1 MLLIK
6 RAENAQRTIAY
17 IRVSSK
23 RQVDDGVSMDAQKR
37 RILEYVK
44 FKGLSLLDDDIIIEE
59 GVSGGIPIWER
70 PKGRLLK
77 QKLST
82 GKYANL
88 ISMKIDRMFRITTDM
103 LNTIDELADAGISI
117 HIVDMNGEA
126 LDTSTSMGRFF
137 LTVMGAMAEME
148 RGLISERTQEGMNQL
163 KATHQK
169 FTQSLYGWNSK
180 EDGSLYPNWNE
191 QDVID
196 YMNWQ
201 INVNRMSASAVA
213 RNLNKM
219 NIKGKR
225 GGKWYSSGVI
235 RIMNNVFHK
244 QRHSFPKPKN
254 WGNRPWHRIS
264 KN

>member
-1 MLLIK
+1 MFVTK
-6 RAENAQRTIAY
+6 AAENSQKSIAY

-23 RQVDDGVSMDAQKR
+23 RQVDEGVSMEAQKR
-37 RILEYVK
+37 RILEYAR
-44 FKGLSLLDDDIIIEE
+44 FKGLNLADDDIIIEE

-70 PKGRLLK
+70 PRGRLLK

-82 GKYANL
+82 GQYANL
-88 ISMKIDRMFRITTDM
+88 ISMKIDRMFRMTTDM

-137 LTVMGAMAEME
+137 LTVMGPMPEME
-148 RGLISERTQEGMNQL
+148 RRLISERTQEGMNQL

-169 FTQSLYGWNSK
+169 FTQSLYGWNVK

-196 YMNWQ
+196 YMYWQ
-201 INVNRMSASAVA
+201 IDVNGMSASAVA
-213 RNLNKM
+213 RNLNKL

-225 GGKWYSSGVI
+225 GGKWYSSGLI
-235 RIMNNVFHK
+235 RVKNNPFHI
-244 QRHSFPKPKN
+244 QRKKYPKPKN
-254 WGNRPWHRIS
+254 WGEKYWHR
-264 KN
+264 

>member
-1 MLLIK
+1 MFVTK
-6 RAENAQRTIAY
+6 AAENSQKSIAY

-23 RQVDDGVSMDAQKR
+23 RQVDEGVSMEAQKR
-37 RILEYVK
+37 RILEYAR
-44 FKGLSLLDDDIIIEE
+44 FKGLNLADDDIIIEE

-70 PKGRLLK
+70 PRGRLLK

-82 GKYANL
+82 GQYANL
-88 ISMKIDRMFRITTDM
+88 ISMKIDRMFRMTTDM
-103 LNTIDELADAGISI
+103 LNTIDELADAGIAI

-169 FTQSLYGWNSK
+169 FTQSLYGWNAK

-196 YMNWQ
+196 YVHWQ
-201 INVNRMSASAVA
+201 IDVNGMSASAVA
-213 RNLNKM
+213 RNLNKL

-225 GGKWYSSGVI
+225 GGKWYSSGLI
-235 RIMNNVFHK
+235 RVKNNPFHI
-244 QRHSFPKPKN
+244 QRKKYPKPKN
-254 WGNRPWHRIS
+254 WGDKYWHR
-264 KN
+264 

>member
-1 MLLIK
+1 MFVTK
-6 RAENAQRTIAY
+6 AAENSQKSIAY

-23 RQVDDGVSMDAQKR
+23 RQVDEGVSMEAQKR
-37 RILEYVK
+37 RILEYAR
-44 FKGLSLLDDDIIIEE
+44 FKGLNLADDDIIIEE

-70 PKGRLLK
+70 PRGRLLK

-82 GKYANL
+82 GQFANL
-88 ISMKIDRMFRITTDM
+88 ISMKIDRMFRMTTDM

-169 FTQSLYGWNSK
+169 FTQSLYGWNVK

-196 YMNWQ
+196 YMYWQ
-201 INVNRMSASAVA
+201 IDVNGMSASAVA
-213 RNLNKM
+213 RNLNKL

-225 GGKWYSSGVI
+225 GGKWYSSGLI
-235 RIMNNVFHK
+235 RVKNNPFHI
-244 QRHSFPKPKN
+244 QRKKYPKPKN
-254 WGNRPWHRIS
+254 WGEKYWHR
-264 KN
+264 

>member
-1 MLLIK
+1 MFVTK
-6 RAENAQRTIAY
+6 AAENSQKSIAY

-23 RQVDDGVSMDAQKR
+23 RQVDEGVSMEAQKR
-37 RILEYVK
+37 RILEYAR
-44 FKGLSLLDDDIIIEE
+44 FKGLNLADDDIIIEE

-70 PKGRLLK
+70 PRGRLLK

-82 GKYANL
+82 GQYANL
-88 ISMKIDRMFRITTDM
+88 ISMKIDRMFRMTTDM
-103 LNTIDELADAGISI
+103 LNTIDELADAGIAI

-163 KATHQK
+163 KSTHQK
-169 FTQSLYGWNSK
+169 FTQSLYGWNAK

-196 YMNWQ
+196 YVYWQ
-201 INVNRMSASAVA
+201 IDVNGMSASAVA
-213 RNLNKM
+213 RNLNKL

-225 GGKWYSSGVI
+225 GGKWYSSGLI
-235 RIMNNVFHK
+235 RVKNNPFHI
-244 QRHSFPKPKN
+244 QRKKYPKPKN
-254 WGNRPWHRIS
+254 WGDKYWHR
-264 KN
+264 

>member
-1 MLLIK
+1 MYVTK
-6 RAENAQRTIAY
+6 AAENSQKSIAY

-23 RQVDDGVSMDAQKR
+23 RQVDEGVSMEAQKR
-37 RILEYVK
+37 RILEYAR
-44 FKGLSLLDDDIIIEE
+44 FKGLNLVDDDIIIEE

-70 PKGRLLK
+70 PRGRLLK

-82 GKYANL
+82 GQYANL
-88 ISMKIDRMFRITTDM
+88 ISMKIDRMFRMTTDM
-103 LNTIDELADAGISI
+103 LNTIDELADAGIAI

-163 KATHQK
+163 KSTHQK
-169 FTQSLYGWNSK
+169 FTQSLYGWNVK

-196 YMNWQ
+196 YVHWQ
-201 INVNRMSASAVA
+201 IDVNGMSASAVA
-213 RNLNKM
+213 RNLNKL

-225 GGKWYSSGVI
+225 GGKWYSSGLI
-235 RIMNNVFHK
+235 RVKNNPFHI
-244 QRHSFPKPKN
+244 QRKKYPKPKN
-254 WGNRPWHRIS
+254 WGEKYWHR
-264 KN
+264 

>member
-1 MLLIK
+1 MFVTK
-6 RAENAQRTIAY
+6 AAENSQKSIAY

-23 RQVDDGVSMDAQKR
+23 RQVDEGVSMEAQKR
-37 RILEYVK
+37 RILEYAR
-44 FKGLSLLDDDIIIEE
+44 FKGLNLADDDIIIEE

-70 PKGRLLK
+70 PRGRLLK

-82 GKYANL
+82 GQFANL
-88 ISMKIDRMFRITTDM
+88 ISMKIDRMFRMTTDM
-103 LNTIDELADAGISI
+103 LNTIDELADAGIAI

-169 FTQSLYGWNSK
+169 FTQSLYGWNVK

-196 YMNWQ
+196 YMYWQ
-201 INVNRMSASAVA
+201 IDVNGMSASAVA
-213 RNLNKM
+213 RNLNKL

-225 GGKWYSSGVI
+225 GGKWYSSGLI
-235 RIMNNVFHK
+235 RVKNNPFHI
-244 QRHSFPKPKN
+244 QRKKYPKPKN
-254 WGNRPWHRIS
+254 WGEKYWHR
-264 KN
+264 

>member
-1 MLLIK
+1 MYVTK
-6 RAENAQRTIAY
+6 AAENSQKSIAY

-23 RQVDDGVSMDAQKR
+23 RQVDEGVSMEAQKR
-37 RILEYVK
+37 RILEYAR
-44 FKGLSLLDDDIIIEE
+44 FKGLNLADDDIIIEE

-70 PKGRLLK
+70 PRGRLLK

-82 GKYANL
+82 GQYANL
-88 ISMKIDRMFRITTDM
+88 ISMKIDRMFRMTTDM
-103 LNTIDELADAGISI
+103 LNTIDELADAGIAI

-163 KATHQK
+163 KSTHQK
-169 FTQSLYGWNSK
+169 FTQSLYGWNAK

-196 YMNWQ
+196 YMHWQ
-201 INVNRMSASAVA
+201 IDVNGMSASAVA
-213 RNLNKM
+213 RNLNKL

-225 GGKWYSSGVI
+225 GGKWYSSGLI
-235 RIMNNVFHK
+235 RVKNNPFHI
-244 QRHSFPKPKN
+244 QRKKYPKPKN
-254 WGNRPWHRIS
+254 WGEKYWHR
-264 KN
+264 

>member
-1 MLLIK
+1 MFVTK
-6 RAENAQRTIAY
+6 AAENSQKSIAY

-23 RQVDDGVSMDAQKR
+23 RQVDEGVSMEAQKR
-37 RILEYVK
+37 RILEYAR
-44 FKGLSLLDDDIIIEE
+44 FKGLNLADDDIIIEE

-70 PKGRLLK
+70 PRGRLLK

-82 GKYANL
+82 GQYANL
-88 ISMKIDRMFRITTDM
+88 ISMKIDRMFRMTTDM
-103 LNTIDELADAGISI
+103 LNTIDELADAGIAI

-169 FTQSLYGWNSK
+169 FTQSLYGWNAK
-180 EDGSLYPNWNE
+180 EDGLLYPNWNE

-196 YMNWQ
+196 YVHWQ
-201 INVNRMSASAVA
+201 IDVNGMSASAVA
-213 RNLNKM
+213 RNLNKL

-225 GGKWYSSGVI
+225 GGKWYSSGLI
-235 RIMNNVFHK
+235 RVKNNPFHI
-244 QRHSFPKPKN
+244 QRKKYPKPKN
-254 WGNRPWHRIS
+254 WGEKYWHR
-264 KN
+264 

>member
-1 MLLIK
+1 MFVTK
-6 RAENAQRTIAY
+6 AAENSQKSIAY

-23 RQVDDGVSMDAQKR
+23 RQVDEGVSMEAQKR
-37 RILEYVK
+37 RILEYAR
-44 FKGLSLLDDDIIIEE
+44 FKGLNLADDDIIIEE

-70 PKGRLLK
+70 PRGRLLK

-82 GKYANL
+82 GQYANL
-88 ISMKIDRMFRITTDM
+88 ISMKIDRMFRMTTDM
-103 LNTIDELADAGISI
+103 LNTIDELADAGIAI

-163 KATHQK
+163 KSTHQK
-169 FTQSLYGWNSK
+169 FTQSLYGWNAK

-196 YMNWQ
+196 YMHWQ
-201 INVNRMSASAVA
+201 IDVNGMSASAVA
-213 RNLNKM
+213 RNLNKL

-225 GGKWYSSGVI
+225 GGKWYSSGLI
-235 RIMNNVFHK
+235 RVKNNPFHI
-244 QRHSFPKPKN
+244 QRKKYPKPKN
-254 WGNRPWHRIS
+254 WGDKYWHR
-264 KN
+264 

>member
-1 MLLIK
+1 MFVTK
-6 RAENAQRTIAY
+6 AAENSQKSIAY

-169 FTQSLYGWNSK
+169 FTQSLYGWNAN
-180 EDGSLYPNWNE
+180 EDGSLSPDWNE
-191 QDVID
+191 QHVID
-196 YMNWQ
+196 YMYWQ
-201 INVNRMSASAVA
+201 INVNGMSASAVA

-225 GGKWYSSGVI
+225 GGKWYSSGII
-235 RIMNNVFHK
+235 RMINNPFHK
-244 QRHSFPKPKN
+244 QRTRFAKPKT
-254 WGNRPWHRIS
+254 WGNKIWHR
-264 KN
+264 

>member
-1 MLLIK
+1 MFVTK
-6 RAENAQRTIAY
+6 AAENSQKSIAY

-23 RQVDDGVSMDAQKR
+23 RQVDEGVSMEAQKR
-37 RILEYVK
+37 RILEYAR
-44 FKGLSLLDDDIIIEE
+44 FKGLNLADDDIIIEE

-70 PKGRLLK
+70 PRGRLLK

-82 GKYANL
+82 GQYANL
-88 ISMKIDRMFRITTDM
+88 ISMKIDRMFRMTTDM

-169 FTQSLYGWNSK
+169 FTQSLYGWNVK

-196 YMNWQ
+196 YMYWQ
-201 INVNRMSASAVA
+201 IDVNGMSASAVA
-213 RNLNKM
+213 RNLNKL

-225 GGKWYSSGVI
+225 GGKWYSSGLI
-235 RIMNNVFHK
+235 RVKNNPFHI
-244 QRHSFPKPKN
+244 QRKKYPKPKN
-254 WGNRPWHRIS
+254 WGEKYWHR
-264 KN
+264 

>member
-1 MLLIK
+1 MFVTK
-6 RAENAQRTIAY
+6 AAENSQKSIAY

-23 RQVDDGVSMDAQKR
+23 RQVDEGVSMEAQKR
-37 RILEYVK
+37 RILEYAR
-44 FKGLSLLDDDIIIEE
+44 FKGLNLADDDIIIEE

-70 PKGRLLK
+70 PRGRLLK

-82 GKYANL
+82 GQYANL
-88 ISMKIDRMFRITTDM
+88 ISMKIDRMFRMTTDM
-103 LNTIDELADAGISI
+103 LNTIDELADAGIAI

-163 KATHQK
+163 KSTHQK
-169 FTQSLYGWNSK
+169 FTQSLYGWNVK

-196 YMNWQ
+196 YMYWQ
-201 INVNRMSASAVA
+201 IDVNGMSASAVA
-213 RNLNKM
+213 RNLNKL

-225 GGKWYSSGVI
+225 GGKWYSSGLI
-235 RIMNNVFHK
+235 RVKNNPFHI
-244 QRHSFPKPKN
+244 QRKKYPKPKN
-254 WGNRPWHRIS
+254 WGEKYWHR
-264 KN
+264 

>member
-1 MLLIK
+1 MSIDK
-6 RAENAQRTIAY
+6 IDEKAQRTIAY

-23 RQVDDGVSMDAQKR
+23 RQVDDGVSLDAQKR

-44 FKGLSLLDDDIIIEE
+44 FKGLSLADDDIIIEE

-70 PKGRLLK
+70 PRGRLLK

-88 ISMKIDRMFRITTDM
+88 VSMKIDRMFRITTDM

-196 YMNWQ
+196 YINWQ
-201 INVNRMSASAVA
+201 INVNGMSASAVA

-244 QRHSFPKPKN
+244 QRHSFPQPKN

-264 KN
+264 KH

>member
-1 MLLIK
+1 MYVTK
-6 RAENAQRTIAY
+6 AAENSQKSIAY

-23 RQVDDGVSMDAQKR
+23 RQVDEGVSMEAQKR
-37 RILEYVK
+37 RILEYAR
-44 FKGLSLLDDDIIIEE
+44 FKSLNLADDDIIIEE

-70 PKGRLLK
+70 PRGRLLK

-82 GKYANL
+82 GQYANL
-88 ISMKIDRMFRITTDM
+88 ISMKIDRMFRMTTDM
-103 LNTIDELADAGISI
+103 LNTIDELADADISI

-163 KATHQK
+163 KSTHQK
-169 FTQSLYGWNSK
+169 FTQSLYGWNAK

-196 YMNWQ
+196 YMHWQ
-201 INVNRMSASAVA
+201 IDVNGMSASAVA
-213 RNLNKM
+213 RNLNKL

-225 GGKWYSSGVI
+225 GGKWYSSGLI
-235 RIMNNVFHK
+235 RVKNNPFHI
-244 QRHSFPKPKN
+244 QRKKYPKPKN
-254 WGNRPWHRIS
+254 WGDKYWHR
-264 KN
+264 

>member
-1 MLLIK
+1 MLLTK

-23 RQVDDGVSMDAQKR
+23 RQVDDGVSLDAQKR

-44 FKGLSLLDDDIIIEE
+44 FKGLSLADDDIIIEE

-70 PKGRLLK
+70 PRGRLLK
-77 QKLST
+77 QKLCT

-88 ISMKIDRMFRITTDM
+88 VSMKIDRMFRMTTDM
-103 LNTIDELADAGISI
+103 LNTIDELSDAGIAI
-117 HIVDMNGEA
+117 HIVDLNGEA
-126 LDTSTSMGRFF
+126 VDTSTSMGRFF
-137 LTVMGAMAEME
+137 LTMVGAMAEME

-169 FTQSLYGWNSK
+169 FTQSLYGWNVK

-196 YMNWQ
+196 YMHWQ
-201 INVNRMSASAVA
+201 INVNGMSASAVA
-213 RNLNKM
+213 RNLNQL

-225 GGKWYSSGVI
+225 GGKWYSSGVL
-235 RIMNNVFHK
+235 RIMNNIFHK
-244 QRHSFPKPKN
+244 QRNSFPQPKN
-254 WGNRPWHRIS
+254 WGNRAWHRIR
-264 KN
+264 KH

>member
-1 MLLIK
+1 MFVTK
-6 RAENAQRTIAY
+6 AAENSQKSIAY

-23 RQVDDGVSMDAQKR
+23 RQVDEGVSMEAQKR
-37 RILEYVK
+37 RILEYAR
-44 FKGLSLLDDDIIIEE
+44 FKGLNLADDDIIIEE

-70 PKGRLLK
+70 PRGRLLK

-82 GKYANL
+82 GQFANL
-88 ISMKIDRMFRITTDM
+88 ISMKIDRMFRMTTDM
-103 LNTIDELADAGISI
+103 LNTIDELADAGIAI

-163 KATHQK
+163 KSTHQK
-169 FTQSLYGWNSK
+169 FTQSLYGWNAK

-196 YMNWQ
+196 YMHWQ
-201 INVNRMSASAVA
+201 IDVNGMSASAVA
-213 RNLNKM
+213 RNLNKL

-225 GGKWYSSGVI
+225 GGKWYSSGLI
-235 RIMNNVFHK
+235 RVKNNPFHI
-244 QRHSFPKPKN
+244 QRKKYPKPKN
-254 WGNRPWHRIS
+254 WGEKYWHR
-264 KN
+264 